1 MVAEFDV
8 RNWEGLLFLFLSFL
22 FGVVWKV
29 VLPFWRKMIVSQY
42 LLRHKELTELR
53 GKEVLTEEEK
63 DEFIE
68 IVKDALDF

>member
-22 FGVVWKV
+22 LGVVWKV

>member
-8 RNWEGLLFLFLSFL
+8 RNWGGLLFLFLSFL
-22 FGVVWKV
+22 LGVVWKV

-68 IVKDALDF
+68 IVTDALDF

>member
-22 FGVVWKV
+22 LGVVWKA

>member
-22 FGVVWKV
+22 LGVVWKV

-53 GKEVLTEEEK
+53 GKEILTEEEK

>member
-22 FGVVWKV
+22 LGVVWKV

-68 IVKDALDF
+68 IVTDALDF